1 MENELQL
8 VNNEERAIIA
18 QSYAMEENENFIMDL
33 TAPRTVA
40 YSSIDLTKA
49 SEADKKNYFNAINSS
64 DKRLG
69 DEINN
74 VIELKN
80 VYVEIVELHDD
91 KTGEMTKAP
100 RIVLIDSKGDGYTC
114 VSTGIFSSLKKIFQV
129 FGIPETWKSP
139 IKLKVKQI
147 TKGEKK
153 ILTLAVA

>member
-8 VNNEERAIIA
+8 VNNEERVITA
-18 QSYAMEENENFIMDL
+18 QSYSMEENENFIMDL

-40 YSSIDLTKA
+40 YSSIDVTKA
-49 SEADKKNYFNAINSS
+49 SDAEKKAYFNAINSS

-74 VIELKN
+74 EIDLKN

-100 RIVLIDSKGDGYTC
+100 RIVLIDDKGNGYTC

-129 FGIPETWKSP
+129 FGMPETWKTP

-153 ILTLAVA
+153 ILTLAIA